1 MRRAR
6 VTGMPAFVNAALAC
20 CWWSSSVSIDVSVAA
35 GAPRSSQRPLTPA
48 PVPTSR
54 IAVACVDAATA
65 ASCAPTAGAMGVIPS
80 STEASRAAV
89 STSSSL
95 ARSSR
100 YLAMSDSVG
109 TVPPPTTLA
118 VRRRRRLQA
127 RRRVVLDYPGV
138 VSLAGITL
146 DKLLLIAVLAAIL
159 IGPERLP
166 ALAEKLG
173 ALVRGLR
180 DLAGGA
186 KERMREEMGPEF
198 DEVDWRRLDPRQYDP
213 RRIVMDALRDD
224 PKPQDFAAAAA
235 ASSVATVTGLPR
247 RDAGPDALRRRGHLR
262 RTRTPAAGER
272 SLPHLSGHS
281 RA

>member
-1 MRRAR
+1 M
-6 VTGMPAFVNAALAC
+6 
-20 CWWSSSVSIDVSVAA
+20 
-35 GAPRSSQRPLTPA
+35 
-48 PVPTSR
+48 
-54 IAVACVDAATA
+54 
-65 ASCAPTAGAMGVIPS
+65 
-80 STEASRAAV
+80 
-89 STSSSL
+89 
-95 ARSSR
+95 
-100 YLAMSDSVG
+100 
-109 TVPPPTTLA
+109 
-118 VRRRRRLQA
+118 
-127 RRRVVLDYPGV
+127 
-138 VSLAGITL
+138 SLAGITL

-235 ASSVATVTGLPR
+235 ASSVATVTGLPSR
-247 RDAGPDALRRRGHLR
+247 AAGPLRFDDEA
-262 RTRTPAAGER
+262 T
-272 SLPHLSGHS
+272 
-281 RA
+281 